1 MPCCHH
7 PAAHNWI
14 HIERQFEGR
23 LSEVCTQYQAK
34 LDELQSGYGN
44 QLAKGELQAMADLKA
59 EWEQK
64 HADVKQEFSDF
75 IDQFPG
81 FRGEFLLN

>member
-1 MPCCHH
+1 MC
-7 PAAHNWI
+7 A
-14 HIERQFEGR
+14 
-23 LSEVCTQYQAK
+23 QYQAK
-34 LDELQSGYGN
+34 LDELQSRYDD
-44 QLAKGELQAMADLKA
+44 QLAKCQSLEGELQAMADLKA

-64 HADVKQEFSDF
+64 HSNVKQEFSDF